1 VLAAAA
7 LKCVGGQMLGRL
19 VFRNDDERKRAEKTG
34 ITDFGRTYAL
44 NELASGDT
52 VFCATG
58 VTDGSMLS
66 GVKSSD
72 GRVHTH
78 TLVMTSIDG
87 MVRYVRSDR
96 KV

>member
-1 VLAAAA
+1 MPRHVPTSS
-7 LKCVGGQMLGRL
+7 LGVWL
-19 VFRNDDERKRAEKTG
+19 THLHAVQQASRKRAERTG
-34 ITDFGRTYAL
+34 ITDFDRTYSL

-66 GVKSSD
+66 GVKSAD

-78 TLVMTSIDG
+78 TLVMTSLDG
-87 MVRYVRSDR
+87 MVRYVRSDH